1 MHYVFKIDLI
11 GKGANMKSK
20 PMRVL
25 VTAPLGVGGISSLM
39 INIQKNMDRDV
50 LNFDYLTLHDR
61 KEPQEDIVLEMGS
74 NKYVAS
80 ADNVKIKPLRF
91 VIRLFQIKKICKE
104 NNVKVSD
111 IAQIQETSFRDSVV
125 APQPIENIKNGTAGL
140 A

>member
-1 MHYVFKIDLI
+1 
-11 GKGANMKSK
+11 MKSK

-74 NKYVAS
+74 KS
-80 ADNVKIKPLRF
+80 MLLQQIMLKLSHF
-91 VIRLFQIKKICKE
+91 VL
-104 NNVKVSD
+104 
-111 IAQIQETSFRDSVV
+111 
-125 APQPIENIKNGTAGL
+125 
-140 A
+140 